1 MKVSDLFKEK
11 TKFVGSFTDLNQIPF
26 YNLPEICF
34 IGRSNVGKSSLI
46 NILTSVPG
54 LAKTSSTP
62 GRTQTINLF
71 DYIGKLIITDL
82 PGYGFAK
89 APKDEVKKWNDFTK
103 VYLCG
108 RVDLRRVFLLVD
120 SRQGIK
126 NIDTI
131 IVTHFDNDHCGGA
144 VDLMNGVK
152 VDKLYVNSIEHDS
165 ISAKSIYETAK
176 NLGVKLILA
185 QNNQSVEDRDGLK
198 ITNFISSESPEA
210 GDNETSILTML
221 EYKGF
226 KMLFTGDSGINA
238 FNKLKA
244 LLPGN
249 ITVLKVGHHGAL
261 GVVNQEMID
270 YLKPEYSLISVGEN
284 KFGHPA
290 RYTLEILKSTKIL
303 RTDINNSVKFVVN
316 EKGYKAYTFNIK
328 KKKFCNI

>member
-126 NIDTI
+126 NIDIEMMKLLDEAAVPYI
-131 IVTHFDNDHCGGA
+131 IVFTKC
-144 VDLMNGVK
+144 
-152 VDKLYVNSIEHDS
+152 DKSK
-165 ISAKSIYETAK
+165 A
-176 NLGVKLILA
+176 
-185 QNNQSVEDRDGLK
+185 
-198 ITNFISSESPEA
+198 
-210 GDNETSILTML
+210 ML
-221 EYKGF
+221 E
-226 KMLFTGDSGINA
+226 D
-238 FNKLKA
+238 KLKA
-244 LLPGN
+244 
-249 ITVLKVGHHGAL
+249 
-261 GVVNQEMID
+261 
-270 YLKPEYSLISVGEN
+270 SVDDLYT
-284 KFGHPA
+284 KHPA
-290 RYTLEILKSTKIL
+290 MMECVIFTSSEKKRGIDDLKFQILQ
-303 RTDINNSVKFVVN
+303 VM
-316 EKGYKAYTFNIK
+316 
-328 KKKFCNI
+328 